1 MIKPSSPTPDHLREL
16 KFSCLDQFIG
26 PFHYTNLIF
35 FYQADAAAADDDE
48 NGYKSQALKQSLS
61 EILTVF
67 YPLAGQVVLEGNSSI
82 NCNDNGVAFVEAK
95 VLDGRQL
102 SDMIEEPNLEEL
114 KHFLPTQHFVVEDN
128 IVLLLQ
134 VSFFDCGG
142 IAVGFSFL
150 HKVGD
155 GKSMGEFMTAWA
167 NANKYKCN
175 KCKCRCDD
183 QFMNNFNLA
192 SLFPPVEFLRTT
204 SLPST
209 TNLSEKFVTKRL
221 ILDRKKLTDLKE
233 AIVSAPG
240 SQLKDPTRVEA
251 ASAFIWKHYI
261 IDSAAQKR
269 RQIKLQPNVDQ
280 VEVVVENA
288 FMAQHTVDART
299 RMNPPE
305 TNVFGNC
312 FLIAATEIVNYNDQQ
327 QEMHHLAYLL
337 RKAIKKIDGDYI
349 KQVQI
354 EGERYFT
361 NLFQRLDPV
370 LKGKLGLCSFSSW
383 CRLPFYEVD
392 YGWGKPLW
400 VCTTPIPLKNL
411 VVFIST
417 PSGDGIEAWINM
429 LEDDMKIIRIE

>member
-1 MIKPSSPTPDHLREL
+1 MVALVEIISKEMIKPSSPTPDHLREL
-16 KFSCLDQFIG
+16 KLSCLDQVIG
-26 PFHYTNLIF
+26 PFSYTNLIF
-35 FYQADAAAADDDE
+35 FYQAPDAAAADDDDDDDDHE
-48 NGYKSQALKQSLS
+48 NGYKSQVLKQSLS

-67 YPLAGQVVLEGNSSI
+67 YPLAGQVVVEGNSSI

-102 SDMIEEPNLEEL
+102 SDMIEEPNFEEL
-114 KHFLPTQHFVVEDN
+114 KHFLPTEHVVENNSNNNN

-142 IAVGFSFL
+142 IAVGVSFL
-150 HKVGD
+150 HEVGD
-155 GKSMGEFMTAWA
+155 GKSMVEFMTA
-167 NANKYKCN
+167 
-175 KCKCRCDD
+175 
-183 QFMNNFNLA
+183 
-192 SLFPPVEFLRTT
+192 
-204 SLPST
+204 
-209 TNLSEKFVTKRL
+209 TNVGEKFVTKRL
-221 ILDRKKLTDLKE
+221 ILDGEKLTELKE

-261 IDSAAQKR
+261 IDSAAKKR
-269 RQIKLQPNVDQ
+269 RQNVDQ

-288 FMAQHTVDART
+288 FMAQHSVDART
-299 RMNPPE
+299 RMNLPE
-305 TNVFGNC
+305 TNIFGNC
-312 FLIAATEIVNYNDQQ
+312 FLISATEIVNHNDQQQ

-349 KQVQI
+349 KQVQL

-370 LKGKLGLCSFSSW
+370 LKGQVGLCSFTSW

-392 YGWGKPLW
+392 YGWGKPIW
-400 VCTTPIPLKNL
+400 FCTTPIPLKNL

-429 LEDDMKIIRIE
+429 LEDDMKIIGK